1 MSQVRAHLDELK
13 GAIANASD
21 CYGVWWVL
29 KGSDTRPKY
38 NDVLNKYLGFFLAN
52 IHAQFV
58 AYVVALYRLLETR
71 KDTINLNSLLA
82 LIEAEGAVSNETLE
96 DIRSRITA
104 LHPIWV
110 KICILR
116 NEVYAHKS
124 SENNYDESFK
134 KADITPN
141 QIRDLIE
148 GLKELLNHIALKTE
162 SIEYAFSINAREDTI
177 ALLEDILRSTGI
189 G

>member
-1 MSQVRAHLDELK
+1 MSPVHSYLEELK

-21 CYGVWWVL
+21 CYEVWWVL

-38 NDVLNKYLGFFLAN
+38 NAVLSKYPGFFLAN

-71 KDTINLNSLLA
+71 KDTINFNSFLT
-82 LIEAEGAVSNETLE
+82 LIEAEGSISKEALE
-96 DIRSRITA
+96 EIRSRVDA

-124 SENNYDESFK
+124 SDNKYDESFK

-148 GLKELLNHIALKTE
+148 GHKELLNHIALQTE
-162 SIEYAFSINAREDTI
+162 SIEFVFSINSREDTI
-177 ALLEDILRSTGI
+177 SLLEDAGNVL
-189 G
+189 

>member
-1 MSQVRAHLDELK
+1 MSQIRSHLDELK
-13 GAIANASD
+13 GAIANSSD

-38 NDVLNKYLGFFLAN
+38 NDVINKYQGFFLAN

-71 KDTINLNSLLA
+71 KDTINFSSLLT
-82 LIEAEGAVSNETLE
+82 LIEAEGVLSKEALGE
-96 DIRSRITA
+96 IRSRVDA
-104 LHPIWV
+104 LHPLWV

-124 SENNYDESFK
+124 FGK
-134 KADITPN
+134 
-141 QIRDLIE
+141 QV
-148 GLKELLNHIALKTE
+148 
-162 SIEYAFSINAREDTI
+162 
-177 ALLEDILRSTGI
+177 
-189 G
+189 